1 MTYPPQPEQPSGQ
14 QPGGS
19 GQSGAPG
26 GPDSSGFPQFGPP
39 GAPDASGFPP
49 FGQSG
54 APDSSGFPQF
64 GQPGAPDSSG
74 FPQFGQPGAPDS
86 SGYPQSGGFPQGGFP
101 QGGYP
106 QSGGFPQG
114 GYPQNFPANFPQS
127 GGYQDQFGQ
136 PAYGQPAYPGYGQP
150 GGFGAPQEEQRKSK
164 TGLWIGLS
172 VAIVVILGAVGVT
185 GFVVPGFFLVT
196 SQSSTPHTTL
206 QAITDGLNKHDQAAL
221 RGTICQDGNP
231 QLGNAVTRV
240 DSVSDAK
247 ITSEPTKVT
256 DTEYT
261 GVIDVVYDGAP
272 DTITAKLAN
281 ENGKWCWKD
290 ASDAPKTPA
299 GG

>member
-1 MTYPPQPEQPSGQ
+1 MTYPPQPEQPFGQ
-14 QPGGS
+14 QPGGTPQS
-19 GQSGAPG
+19 GQPG
-26 GPDSSGFPQFGPP
+26 G
-39 GAPDASGFPP
+39 
-49 FGQSG
+49 
-54 APDSSGFPQF
+54 PDSSGFPQF

-86 SGYPQSGGFPQGGFP
+86 SGYPQPGGFPQGGYPQSGGFP

-114 GYPQNFPANFPQS
+114 GYPQNFPTNFPQS

-136 PAYGQPAYPGYGQP
+136 PAFGQPGYPGYGQP
-150 GGFGAPQEEQRKSK
+150 GGFGAPREERPKSK

-172 VAIVVILGAVGVT
+172 VGIVVILGAIGVT
-185 GFVVPGFFLVT
+185 GFVVPGFFL
-196 SQSSTPHTTL
+196 SKNASSAPHATL
-206 QAITDGLNKHDQAAL
+206 QAIADGLNKHDQPGL

-247 ITSEPTKVT
+247 ITSGPTKVS

-261 GVIDVVYDGAP
+261 GVIDVIYDGTP

-290 ASDAPKTPA
+290 ASDAPKAPA